1 MKRASAM
8 MTKTMRMVHS
18 MGDSLGS
25 WRLASGIGPYAAVGC
40 AAVLDHPRARRV
52 LNLSGPS
59 GQDDARR
66 SLGQR
71 RASELKGRAGQNCVS
86 SASVARISAP
96 RPTPPA

>member
-1 MKRASAM
+1 

-25 WRLASGIGPYAAVGC
+25 WRLASGIGPYAAIGC

-71 RASELKGRAGQNCVS
+71 RASGLKGRTGQSCAS
-86 SASVARISAP
+86 SASVGRISTP
-96 RPTPPA
+96 RPTPSA